1 MKTQFV
7 LLSVIITCVFANFLL
22 WLSVRDVQA
31 KWLNVPP
38 VPSQE
43 NAAGSGLG
51 DAQFAY
57 RNISIMLQNLG
68 DSGGRTTPLNAY
80 DYDELGRWFMLAD
93 HLDPKSNFIP
103 FLAAYYFGGVEGAP
117 EKLPPVIKF
126 LEHVGGRG
134 INEKWRWLA
143 QAVHLARYK
152 YNDMD
157 WALLLAQKL
166 SSLSVTNMPIWA
178 KNMNVLVMN
187 ARGEKESAYQMLM
200 QILQTEGDNLHP
212 TEVIFMVDQICNA
225 ILDEREAKVHPL
237 CQEFPY

>member
-1 MKTQFV
+1 MKTQAT
-7 LLSVIITCVFANFLL
+7 LLFIIIACVFANFFL

-38 VPSQE
+38 VPSKE

-51 DAQFAY
+51 DDQFAY
-57 RNISIMLQNLG
+57 RNIALMLQNLG
-68 DSGGRTTPLNAY
+68 DSGGRSTPLKQY
-80 DYDELGRWFMLAD
+80 DYNELGAWFSLAD
-93 HLDPKSNFIP
+93 HLDPQSNFVP
-103 FLAAYYFGGVEGAP
+103 FLAAYYFGGVENAP
-117 EKLPPVIKF
+117 EKLPPVISY
-126 LEHVGGRG
+126 LEHVGQRG
-134 INEKWRWLA
+134 ANEKWRWLA

-166 SSLSVTNMPIWA
+166 SSLNIANMPVWA
-178 KNMNVLVMN
+178 KNMNVLVMS
-187 ARGEKESAYQMLM
+187 ARGEKESAYEMLM

-212 TEVIFMVDQICNA
+212 TEVIFMVDQICNV

-237 CQEFPY
+237 CQQFPY